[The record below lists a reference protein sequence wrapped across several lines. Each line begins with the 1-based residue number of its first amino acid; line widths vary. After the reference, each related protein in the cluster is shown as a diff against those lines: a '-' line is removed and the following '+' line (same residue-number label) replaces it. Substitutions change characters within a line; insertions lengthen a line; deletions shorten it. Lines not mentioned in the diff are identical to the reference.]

1 MGVKFGLHFGFETFC
16 FQKDTE
22 TKVDSQL
29 VFLNI
34 AGLADIVIT
43 EDSNLTLFCCDK
55 ILFKMQ
61 DTVSAWLDSALP

>member
-1 MGVKFGLHFGFETFC
+1 MGVKFGRHFGFETFC